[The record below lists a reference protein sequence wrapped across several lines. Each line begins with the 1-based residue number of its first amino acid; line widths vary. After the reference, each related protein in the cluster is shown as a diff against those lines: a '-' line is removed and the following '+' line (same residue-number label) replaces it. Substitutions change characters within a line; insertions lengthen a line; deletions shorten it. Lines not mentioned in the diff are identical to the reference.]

1 MPQIQS
7 EQLVVTTYLEHVQE
21 TLSPS
26 SLKSHVVNPFG
37 TSFLAAASVALFDL
51 QGEEMYD

>member
-1 MPQIQS
+1 MSHIYT

-26 SLKSHVVNPFG
+26 SLKSHVVNPLG
-37 TSFLAAASVALFDL
+37 TSFLAAASVVLFDL
-51 QGEEMYD
+51 RWGG

>member
-1 MPQIQS
+1 MPQISS

-37 TSFLAAASVALFDL
+37 TSFLAAASVGLFDL
-51 QGEEMYD
+51 QEEGMNG